1 MLSNQEITCNQYS
14 IELDIQVTK
23 ITQAL
28 ILTITSGRSSIS
40 CVFHKPEPKKR
51 GRKKKEPEASKT
63 KRPRG
68 RPRKDAKPSVGL
80 L

>member
-1 MLSNQEITCNQYS
+1 MAVPAEIRTVPRPVN
-14 IELDIQVTK
+14 
-23 ITQAL
+23 
-28 ILTITSGRSSIS
+28 TIVDDSDQQ
-40 CVFHKPEPKKR
+40 
-51 GRKKKEPEASKT
+51 PEASKT

>member
-1 MLSNQEITCNQYS
+1 MAVPAEIRTVPRPVNTIVDEQWNQQ
-14 IELDIQVTK
+14 
-23 ITQAL
+23 
-28 ILTITSGRSSIS
+28 
-40 CVFHKPEPKKR
+40 
-51 GRKKKEPEASKT
+51 PEASKT